1 MTGQPTRSEAL
12 AGFARCIAEG
22 IRVRD
27 SLTVEEAAR
36 RAYSAGGPS
45 IPELERD
52 IRALRAGRAP
62 AHRIAA

>member
-1 MTGQPTRSEAL
+1 MNPRPTRAEAL

-22 IRVRD
+22 MRISD

-36 RAYSAGGPS
+36 RAYCAGGPS
-45 IPELERD
+45 IPELERK

-62 AHRIAA
+62 THGIAA